1 MYLPITDKY
10 ILHSRPT
17 SSDRPGKARCK
28 RRAATCHGQLNL
40 WQTTVLR
47 RCPNQQI
54 TWVRSGLSPERWQ
67 VTLKMHLKAILIAFW
82 KISEQWNPVFA
93 WEVPTMQSEALH
105 TLHKLSFP
113 DPLCSL
119 LCYIRMFLKSTL
131 MSVVCIKNVNCQK
144 KNKKKLLFPVPGR
157 QSSKKL
163 ARHIQ
168 PRNRYSTFCTKLHKA
183 SWRHWKLIVRM
194 GLTGKMCTWNIWITL
209 SQVEFQGPL
218 KKFVQVGIQEH
229 LNHFVSRKFLS

>member
-144 KNKKKLLFPVPGR
+144 KTKKNFCSQFQEGKVPKSWQDTFSHATGIPHSA
-157 QSSKKL
+157 QSS
-163 ARHIQ
+163 
-168 PRNRYSTFCTKLHKA
+168 TKLHGDIGN
-183 SWRHWKLIVRM
+183 S
-194 GLTGKMCTWNIWITL
+194 
-209 SQVEFQGPL
+209 
-218 KKFVQVGIQEH
+218 
-229 LNHFVSRKFLS
+229 